1 LMGANLR
8 RHVSPAR
15 LTRALALLAIAT
27 VMLSTIARTPAQAG
41 VSFVQVNSAT
51 PQSSP
56 TTVNVRYTS
65 AQSAGDLNVVV
76 VGWNDTTAQVQ
87 SVVDSV
93 GNVYQLAVG
102 PTVRAGS
109 ATQSIY
115 YAANIGAAAANANT
129 VTVTFNTGAS
139 YPDIR
144 IAEYQGVATT
154 NPVDVTAA
162 ATGSSSLSDSG
173 SVVTTN
179 ANDLLIGANTV
190 QKHTTAAG
198 LSYTSRVITSP
209 DGDILEDAVVAAT
222 GSYNATAS
230 TLPSSWY
237 IMQMVAFRAAS
248 TDTQPPTAPGTP
260 LPSVL
265 SSSQISLTWSAA
277 TDNVGVTG

>member
-1 LMGANLR
+1 MTRQR
-8 RHVSPAR
+8 RLSG
-15 LTRALALLAIAT
+15 LRALLPFLAVLGLFAF
-27 VMLSTIARTPAQAG
+27 VDLKLHPASAQAA
-41 VSFVQVNSAT
+41 VAFVQVNSAT
-51 PQSSP
+51 PQTP
-56 TTVNVRYTS
+56 QTTVTVPYTA
-65 AQSAGDLNVVV
+65 AQTAGNLNVVV
-76 VGWNDTTAQVQ
+76 VGWNDATATVQ

-115 YAANIGAAAANANT
+115 YAANIAPAAANANT

-209 DGDILEDAVVAAT
+209 DGDILEDA
-222 GSYNATAS
+222 
-230 TLPSSWY
+230 
-237 IMQMVAFRAAS
+237 
-248 TDTQPPTAPGTP
+248 
-260 LPSVL
+260 
-265 SSSQISLTWSAA
+265 
-277 TDNVGVTG
+277 